1 MPFFLR
7 NFPEKLSINPMRMT
21 AVPPIV
27 CKIAFNDIRV
37 RRAMFL
43 RKRYAR
49 RPKLGKSTLLLRHAI
64 KHLEFRLV
72 MQSKIREYYL
82 QDAGNSVGTSTKIH
96 YIFQGIYQ
104 QTRLMFMFYFYEK
117 WPCF

>member
-1 MPFFLR
+1 MPFFLS
-7 NFPEKLSINPMRMT
+7 NFADKLYLKRM
-21 AVPPIV
+21 AAECSPQLFAKLAI
-27 CKIAFNDIRV
+27 FGFMLMQLNDIRV

-72 MQSKIREYYL
+72 MQSKIREYCL
-82 QDAGNSVGTSTKIH
+82 IREIPLETHNFKKFSG
-96 YIFQGIYQ
+96 
-104 QTRLMFMFYFYEK
+104 E
-117 WPCF
+117 